1 MHNTLAKVYKEDIA
15 FKNDVCWI
23 EANNAQ
29 SGEWAVA
36 RKEFEAKKTE
46 PTILTVCAPYYA
58 EAYVNGVL
66 AARFCERSYM
76 FAIEYKAVDIS
87 KFVKEGNNTLAIIF
101 ARMGNSKTSA
111 LAMQITEG
119 ENTLLVSNGDI
130 KTKRYDCLSDN
141 TDFFISGNQSP
152 EHFDA
157 RKDVFA
163 PAFVNGFDDSAWEN
177 ANVVSEDL
185 LTEPFDSM
193 HQGKGDMQTN
203 IPLYAKE
210 YSVLAKS
217 KRADGKKIKI
227 SAVDGKTLLCEAKM
241 SLEDDGEICVKSFGG
256 AEAVSVDGKIC
267 SFDEKISVCKG
278 EHRFAVAGGA
288 PNLFISGKGIE
299 ISDIS
304 KTEVE
309 VKVPERKAP
318 VYPWNDIAKPYVMSD
333 KTKEYLEV
341 ATLGTVSNDG
351 MADVSDE
358 MSLPEQLKEVA
369 FIKCTDSVM
378 DKNIDAV
385 SQSETS
391 EASLGILGR
400 DTIFG
405 ESGEMKVSASEND
418 VTFILDFGVERIGG
432 IFFDITAAEGTEIT
446 FNAFEAINDKGISHG
461 HIHQIMRYTCK
472 EGSNEYISHARR
484 GLRYLYVSI
493 TAPSAEV
500 VISKLGIEE
509 WRYPAEDVA
518 RFECSDERLN
528 EIYKMSLDTAKVC
541 MLDAYV
547 DCPGYEQNTWTGDAR
562 VTALVNLC
570 AMGSYDF
577 NVRYLELI
585 AHSVEDGLRKV
596 YRTRNKR
603 YIAGNFLSC
612 ACFPTYP
619 EGTIPVWSYMWS
631 LALSDHYRYTGDK
644 EALKRALYGV
654 EANLER
660 SLKMSDERGLFAM
673 NGAWNL
679 IEWASNDICEYG
691 EVTANNMMLSYC
703 FAEFAKIES
712 ELGNEAKAKEY
723 AAHAE
728 RIKEA
733 VNKYCWSEERGAYV
747 DTVRDEETYAKYLE
761 FYAEM
766 GKEPLSFDDYMALS
780 RISAQT
786 NTFAVLYGIAE
797 GERKEKALNI
807 LVKCIESGVFL
818 SSSPARR
825 TIGEPGEA
833 EAPNGIVHV
842 GSPFFMY
849 FVLET
854 LFENGYADLAL
865 HSIKREWGNMLD
877 SGCTTCLESF
887 NTKTEWRTRSVAHAW
902 SASPAIYLITE
913 LLGIRPTKPG
923 FTEFEVV
930 PCDSKLDFAKG
941 SIPTPYGEI
950 KVEWNRNA
958 DGNVEITCA
967 APKEC
972 VRVK

>member
-1 MHNTLAKVYKEDIA
+1 MNNTLAKVYKGDIA
-15 FKNDVCWI
+15 FANNVCWI

-29 SGEWAVA
+29 SGEWFIA
-36 RKEFEAKKTE
+36 RKEFEAKKTA
-46 PTILTVCAPYYA
+46 PTVLTVCAPYYA
-58 EAYVNGVL
+58 EAYINGVL

-76 FAIEYKAVDIS
+76 FDREYKAVDIS
-87 KFVKEGNNTLAIIF
+87 DLVNEGNNTLVLIF
-101 ARMGNSKTSA
+101 ARMGSPKTSA
-111 LAMQITEG
+111 VAMQITEG
-119 ENTLLVSNGDI
+119 NDVLIVSDSSI
-130 KTKRYDCLSDN
+130 KTKKYDCLSDN
-141 TDFFISGNQSP
+141 TDFFISGNQAP

-177 ANVVSEDL
+177 ANVLSETLAMD
-185 LTEPFDSM
+185 PFDSI
-193 HQGKGDMQTN
+193 HQGKNDMQTT

-210 YSVLAKS
+210 YNILAKS
-217 KRADGKKIKI
+217 KQANGKNIKI
-227 SAVDGKTLLCEAKM
+227 AAVAGKTLLCEATL
-241 SLEDDGEICVKSFGG
+241 SLENDGEICVERFGG
-256 AEAVSVDGKIC
+256 AEAFSVDGNIGV
-267 SFDEKISVCKG
+267 FGEKMPLCKG

-288 PNLFISGKGIE
+288 PNLFVKGKGIE
-299 ISDIS
+299 ISAWN

-309 VKVPERKAP
+309 VKVPEKTAP
-318 VYPWNDIAKPYVMSD
+318 SYPWNDLIKPYKMSD
-333 KTKEYLEV
+333 TTKEYLEV
-341 ATLGTVSNDG
+341 KAFGMIANDG
-351 MADVSDE
+351 EAAVSDTITL
-358 MSLPEQLKEVA
+358 SEQLREVA
-369 FIKCTDSVM
+369 WIKCADSVM
-378 DKNIDAV
+378 DEKIEAV

-391 EASLGILGR
+391 EEMLGICGR
-400 DTIFG
+400 ETIFG
-405 ESGEMKVSASEND
+405 ENGEMKISASEND
-418 VTFILDFGVERIGG
+418 VTFILDFAVEQVGG

-446 FNAFEAINDKGISHG
+446 FNAFEAINNKGISYG

-472 EGSNEYISHARR
+472 EGRNEYLSHARR

-493 TAPSAEV
+493 KAPKSDV
-500 VISKLGIEE
+500 IISKLGLEE

-518 RFECSDERLN
+518 KFECSDNRLN

-570 AMGSYDF
+570 AMGAYDF
-577 NVRYLELI
+577 NARYLELI

-631 LALSDHYRYTGDK
+631 LALADHYRYTGDK

-660 SLKMSDERGLFAM
+660 SLKMSSKRGLFAM
-673 NGAWNL
+673 EGAWNL

-691 EVTANNMMLSYC
+691 EVTANNMMLAYC
-703 FAEFAKIES
+703 FAEFAKIEA
-712 ELGNEAKAKEY
+712 EIGNEEKAKEY

-733 VNKYCWSEERGAYV
+733 INKYCWSEERGAYI
-747 DTVRDEETYAKYLE
+747 DTVRDEESYARYLE
-761 FYAEM
+761 FYAEI
-766 GKEPLSFDDYMALS
+766 GKEPLSFEDYMSLS
-780 RISAQT
+780 RVSAQT

-797 GERKEKALNI
+797 GERREKALNI
-807 LVKCIESGVFL
+807 LVKCIESGIFL
-818 SSSPARR
+818 SSSPSRR
-825 TIGEPGEA
+825 TLGEPSEA
-833 EAPNGIVHV
+833 EAPGGIVHV

-854 LFENGYADLAL
+854 LFENGHADLAL

-913 LLGIRPTKPG
+913 LLGIKPTKPG

-930 PCDSKLDFAKG
+930 PCASDVDFAKG

-950 KVEWNRNA
+950 KVEWHKNA
-958 DGNVEITCA
+958 DGKVEISCE